1 MRKFSFRLGIIGLAM
16 LVMLGVFSAALYT
29 LQIVEGA
36 ENRETSQ
43 TYTYYTNIAAARGPI
58 LDRNGNVLVS
68 NRVSYNAILIGFVVY
83 SAGNTNNTLLELV
96 ELCQENDIN
105 YNDSLPIT
113 KERPYA
119 YTTDSMTAA
128 WQEYFRAFLRYMD
141 LDGDMTAENLIKR
154 LKSKYDIPE
163 DYTEEQARAVIGL
176 RYELSLRNAVNSLGS
191 YVFAEDLSASQL
203 AAITERNI
211 PGLTI
216 ETSTVRE
223 YHTDA
228 AAHLLGRIGP
238 MDAAEYA
245 ELKDQGY
252 DLNARI
258 GKEGAEA
265 AFESYLKGT
274 DGTMLTTV
282 SSTGQVLE
290 ERYLSEPSAGGNVYL
305 TIDINIQERMEQ
317 ALEETVLNLRSD
329 SMGLGEGTD
338 ARGGAAVVYKVDT
351 GEILAAASYPDF
363 NLATYS
369 EDFSALQADEY
380 GPLYNRFL
388 GVYPPGSTYKMVT
401 TIAAIDSGLVNQ
413 YTTVEDKGK
422 YEFYEDYQPTCLLYS
437 RTGVTH
443 GTINVMQALAAS
455 CNYFFY
461 DVGRRVGI
469 QAIDN
474 VAKALGLGESTG
486 IELPESIGTRDN
498 PAYRASQG
506 SDWYDG
512 TTLAI
517 SIGQGNNAFTPLQL
531 AAYTG
536 ALANGGTRY
545 KATLLKRVVSA
556 GYEEVIYE
564 SSPVIASTLEISDEA
579 KEAYTTG
586 MRMAV
591 TDNIGTATYFRNYEI
606 DVAAKTGTA
615 QHGSGGSDHAA
626 FVCYA
631 PYEDPEIAVAVYVER
646 GAQGGLLAAVA
657 EAVFDYYFAQ
667 SDATELIPDEL
678 YIG

>member
-1 MRKFSFRLGIIGLAM
+1 MRKFSIRLSLIGLAM
-16 LVMLGVFSAALYT
+16 LVTFAVFCAALYT
-29 LQIVEGA
+29 LQVVEGD

-43 TYTYYTNIAAARGPI
+43 TYTYYTTVTGGRGSL
-58 LDRNGNVLVS
+58 LDRNGTVLVS
-68 NRVSYNAILIGFVVY
+68 NRVSYNAVLIGFVLY
-83 SAGNTNNTLLELV
+83 SGDDTNGTLLELT
-96 ELCQENDIN
+96 ELCRDNQIDYI
-105 YNDSLPIT
+105 DTLPIT
-113 KERPYA
+113 SERPYS
-119 YTTDSMTAA
+119 YTTDSLSSA
-128 WQEYFRAFLRYMD
+128 WQSYFRAFLRYMD
-141 LDGDMTAENLIKR
+141 LDGDMTAENLIRR

-176 RYELSLRNAVNSLGS
+176 RYELSVRNAVNSLGS
-191 YVFAEDLSASQL
+191 YVFAEDLTAAQL
-203 AAITERNI
+203 AALTERNI

-216 ETSTVRE
+216 ETTTVRE

-228 AAHLLGRIGP
+228 AAHLLGRVGP
-238 MDAAEYA
+238 MSAEEYA
-245 ELKDQGY
+245 ELKDEGY
-252 DLNARI
+252 AMNARI
-258 GKEGAEA
+258 GKEGAES
-265 AFESYLKGT
+265 AFESYLRGT
-274 DGTMLTTV
+274 DGTRVTTV

-290 ERYLSEPSAGGNVYL
+290 EYYLDEPGAGGNVYL
-305 TIDINIQERMEQ
+305 TIDINMQQRIEE
-317 ALEETVLNLRSD
+317 ALEETILGLRAGTLES
-329 SMGLGEGTD
+329 GEGTD

-363 NLATYS
+363 DLATYS
-369 EDFSALQADEY
+369 QDFNQLQADEY
-380 GPLYNRFL
+380 APLYNRFL
-388 GVYPPGSTYKMVT
+388 AANPPGSTYKMVT
-401 TIAAIDSGLVNQ
+401 TIAAIDSGLINQ

-455 CNYFFY
+455 CNYYFY

-469 QAIDN
+469 QAIDD
-474 VAKALGLGESTG
+474 VARALGLGESTG
-486 IELPESIGTRDN
+486 IELPENTGTRDN
-498 PAYRASQG
+498 PEYRASQG

-512 TTLAI
+512 TTLAV

-531 AAYTG
+531 ACYTG

-545 KATLLKRVVSA
+545 KATLLRRVFSA
-556 GYEEVIYE
+556 GYEDVVYE
-564 SSPVIASTLEISDEA
+564 MTPQVASSLEISEEA
-579 KEAYTTG
+579 REAYATG

-591 TDNIGTATYFRNYEI
+591 TDSIGTATYFRNYSVN
-606 DVAAKTGTA
+606 VAAKTGTA

-631 PYEDPEIAVAVYVER
+631 PYENPEIAVAVYVER

-657 EAVFDYYFAQ
+657 EAAFDYYFAQ
-667 SDATELIPDEL
+667 SDVTELIPDEL